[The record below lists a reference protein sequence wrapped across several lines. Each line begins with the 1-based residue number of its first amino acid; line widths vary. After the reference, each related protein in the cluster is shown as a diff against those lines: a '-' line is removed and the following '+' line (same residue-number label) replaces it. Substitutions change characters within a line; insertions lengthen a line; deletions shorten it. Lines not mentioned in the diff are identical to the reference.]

1 MNEETKAARESSEA
15 SWKSLEASLAA
26 VEREAKMMA
35 ARIRRNVILELL
47 KQARDPDERRV
58 IEEVSSRML
67 RQDKAE
73 GRP

>member
-47 KQARDPDERRV
+47 KT
-58 IEEVSSRML
+58 SSRPG
-67 RQDKAE
+67 RAE
-73 GRP
+73 GNRGSEQPNAAAGQSGG

>member
-47 KQARDPDERRV
+47 KQARDSDERRV

-67 RQDKAE
+67 RGGQ
-73 GRP
+73 

>member
-1 MNEETKAARESSEA
+1 MNEEPKAARESSEA

-26 VEREAKMMA
+26 VEREVKIMA

-67 RQDKAE
+67 RQS
-73 GRP
+73 GG

>member
-1 MNEETKAARESSEA
+1 MNGEPKAARESSEA
-15 SWKSLEASLAA
+15 NWKSLEASLAA
-26 VEREAKMMA
+26 VEREVKIMA
-35 ARIRRNVILELL
+35 ERIRRNVILDLL
-47 KQARDPDERRV
+47 KYAHDSDERRV

>member
-58 IEEVSSRML
+58 IEEVSRRML

>member
-1 MNEETKAARESSEA
+1 MNGEPKAARESSEA
-15 SWKSLEASLAA
+15 NWKSLEASLAA